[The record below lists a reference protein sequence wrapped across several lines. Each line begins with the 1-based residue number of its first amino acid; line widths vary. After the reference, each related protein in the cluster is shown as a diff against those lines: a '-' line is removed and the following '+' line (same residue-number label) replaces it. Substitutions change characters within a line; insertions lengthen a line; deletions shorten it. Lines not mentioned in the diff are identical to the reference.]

1 MDLNDRSV
9 ILSDTRNPGRYLP
22 PNVHDA
28 GLLPDE

>member
-1 MDLNDRSV
+1 MDLNDRAV
-9 ILSDTRNPGRYLP
+9 ILSNTGKPGRYLP